1 MWNNI
6 QVLFCPGFFLCSFFF
21 PFLIL
26 RIFYLSRLFIKLLRY
41 SINCKVFFFSFF
53 TFPQV
58 TKSVASFCA
67 VIIMNPLSLVVNAAI
82 DMFVNVGK
90 YQNMQHSWIQKL
102 RMSVSLVAY
111 EPLSQS
117 FIPSPFVLSDC
128 LICEI
133 WVPSQHVSIQLAVLI
148 KDFAHL
154 H

>member
-1 MWNNI
+1 
-6 QVLFCPGFFLCSFFF
+6 
-21 PFLIL
+21 
-26 RIFYLSRLFIKLLRY
+26 
-41 SINCKVFFFSFF
+41 
-53 TFPQV
+53 
-58 TKSVASFCA
+58 
-67 VIIMNPLSLVVNAAI
+67 MNPLSLVVNAAI

-133 WVPSQHVSIQLAVLI
+133 WVLSQHVSVFQVPT
-148 KDFAHL
+148 DTTYYWFWFSCFGNNEGSQS
-154 H
+154 